1 MKRRMVQVK
10 LLGEL
15 GRRFGRSYS
24 FMVRNPRDVISA
36 LSNQLDG
43 FKEYLCGAHENG
55 MGFKLVDNDPTGMSY
70 EEVMMGCKQL
80 IIAPVISGSGGKGMS
95 IGQILLG
102 VALIALAF
110 VPGVGAFAAGSTA
123 VKAGLAVAGS
133 LTKVGTALFTL
144 GATLALTGISGLLT
158 PPVQTPSTDSKK
170 KDSFMFDRAVELTT
184 QGYPISLLYGR
195 YLAVAPLTISSAI
208 STESIPV

>member
-36 LSNQLDG
+36 LANQLDG

-55 MGFKLVDNDPTGMSY
+55 MGFKLIDEDPDGMDYDGVLMS
-70 EEVMMGCKQL
+70 CKQL

-95 IGQILLG
+95 IGQILIG
-102 VALIALAF
+102 AALIGLAF
-110 VPGVGAFAAGSTA
+110 IPGVGTVAAAGAAAKFST
-123 VKAGLAVAGS
+123 
-133 LTKVGTALFTL
+133 VGTILFSL
-144 GATLALTGISGLLT
+144 GTSLVLTGIAGLLT
-158 PPVQTPSTDSKK
+158 PPVKTPSSDSAK

-184 QGYPISLLYGR
+184 QGYPIPLLYGR
-195 YLAVAPLTISSAI
+195 YLAVAPLTISSSI
-208 STESIPV
+208 STEDIPV

>member
-36 LSNQLDG
+36 LANQLDG

-95 IGQILLG
+95 IGQILVG
-102 VALIALAF
+102 ALLIGLAF
-110 VPGVGAFAAGSTA
+110 IPGLGAVSAAA
-123 VKAGLAVAGS
+123 AAQNAALVAGA
-133 LTKVGTALFTL
+133 LTKVGTILFGL
-144 GATLALTGISGLLT
+144 GASLVLTGIAGLLT
-158 PPVQTPSTDSKK
+158 PPVQTPGSDSKK

-184 QGYPISLLYGR
+184 QGYPIPLLYGR
-195 YLAVAPLTISSAI
+195 YLAISPLTISSAI

>member
-1 MKRRMVQVK
+1 MVQVK

-36 LSNQLDG
+36 LANQLDG
-43 FKEYLCGAHENG
+43 FKEYLCEAHENG
-55 MGFKLVDNDPTGMSY
+55 MGFKLVDNDPTGMGY

-95 IGQILLG
+95 IGQILVG
-102 VALIALAF
+102 ALLIGLAF
-110 VPGVGAFAAGSTA
+110 IPGVGA
-123 VKAGLAVAGS
+123 AVATGV
-133 LTKVGTALFTL
+133 LTKVGTVLFSL
-144 GATLALTGISGLLT
+144 GASLVLTGIAGLLT
-158 PPVQTPSTDSKK
+158 PPVQTPSSDSKK

-184 QGYPISLLYGR
+184 QGYPIPLLYGR
-195 YLAVAPLTISSAI
+195 YLAVSPLTISSAI

>member
-36 LSNQLDG
+36 LANQLDG
-43 FKEYLCGAHENG
+43 FKEYLCEAHENG
-55 MGFKLVDNDPTGMSY
+55 MGFKLVDNDPTGMGY

-95 IGQILLG
+95 IGQILVG
-102 VALIALAF
+102 ALLIGLAF
-110 VPGVGAFAAGSTA
+110 IPGVGA
-123 VKAGLAVAGS
+123 AVATGV
-133 LTKVGTALFTL
+133 LTKVGTVLFSL
-144 GATLALTGISGLLT
+144 GASLVLTGIAGLLT
-158 PPVQTPSTDSKK
+158 PPVQTPSSDSKK

-184 QGYPISLLYGR
+184 QGYPIPLLYGR
-195 YLAVAPLTISSAI
+195 YLAVSPLTISSAI

>member
-1 MKRRMVQVK
+1 MKMRMVQVK

-36 LSNQLDG
+36 LANQLDG

-55 MGFKLVDNDPTGMSY
+55 IGFKLVDGDPTGMGY
-70 EEVMMGCKQL
+70 EEVMMSCKQL
-80 IIAPVISGSGGKGMS
+80 IIAPVISGSGGKGFS
-95 IGQILLG
+95 IGQILVG
-102 VALIALAF
+102 ALLIGLAF
-110 VPGVGAFAAGSTA
+110 IPGVGA
-123 VKAGLAVAGS
+123 AVATGA
-133 LTKVGTALFTL
+133 LTKVGTVLFGL
-144 GATLALTGISGLLT
+144 GASLVLTGIAGLLT
-158 PPVQTPSTDSKK
+158 PPVQTPSSDSKK

-184 QGYPISLLYGR
+184 QGYPIPLLYGR
-195 YLAVAPLTISSAI
+195 YLAVSPLTISSAI

>member
-55 MGFKLVDNDPTGMSY
+55 VGFKLIDDDPKGMNY
-70 EEVMMGCKQL
+70 EGVMMGCKQL
-80 IIAPVISGSGGKGMS
+80 IIAPVIAGAGGNGLS
-95 IGQILLG
+95 IGQILIGAVLIGLSFVSFGTTAAFAGLG
-102 VALIALAF
+102 VA
-110 VPGVGAFAAGSTA
+110 GAGGSTA
-123 VKAGLAVAGS
+123 
-133 LTKVGTALFTL
+133 LFGL
-144 GATLALTGISGLLT
+144 GASLLLTGIAGLLT
-158 PPVQTPSTDSKK
+158 PPVRTPESDSKK

-184 QGYPISLLYGR
+184 QGYPIPLLYGR
-195 YLAVAPLTISSAI
+195 YLAVSPLTISSAI
-208 STESIPV
+208 STETVPV

>member
-15 GRRFGRSYS
+15 GRRFGRCYS

-43 FKEYLCGAHENG
+43 FKEYFATAHESNV
-55 MGFKLVDNDPTGMSY
+55 GFKLIKDSPEGMDYDEMEMS
-70 EEVMMGCKQL
+70 CDRL
-80 IIAPVISGSGGKGMS
+80 IIAPMIVGAGSNVGRIL
-95 IGQILLG
+95 IGA
-102 VALIALAF
+102 ALIGLSF
-110 VPGVGAFAAGSTA
+110 VSFGAGAFAGVGTAGAFGSTA
-123 VKAGLAVAGS
+123 VFS
-133 LTKVGTALFTL
+133 L
-144 GATLALTGISGLLT
+144 GASMVLTGIAGLLT
-158 PPVQTPSTDSKK
+158 PPVQTPSEDSKK

-184 QGYPISLLYGR
+184 QGLPIPLLYGR

-208 STESIPV
+208 STRTIPV

>member
-15 GRRFGRSYS
+15 GRRFGRCYS

-43 FKEYLCGAHENG
+43 FKEYFATAHENNV
-55 MGFKLVDNDPTGMSY
+55 GFKLIKDSPEGMDYDELEMSCDRL
-70 EEVMMGCKQL
+70 V
-80 IIAPVISGSGGKGMS
+80 IAPMIAGAGSNVGRIL
-95 IGQILLG
+95 IGA
-102 VALIALAF
+102 ALIGLAF
-110 VPGVGAFAAGSTA
+110 IPGVGAFSATSASVLKGA
-123 VKAGLAVAGS
+123 AVAGS
-133 LTKVGTALFTL
+133 LTKVGTILFSL
-144 GATLALTGISGLLT
+144 GASMVLTGIAGLLT
-158 PPVQTPSTDSKK
+158 PPVKTPSSDSEK

-184 QGYPISLLYGR
+184 QGLPIPLLYGR

-208 STESIPV
+208 STETIPV

>member
-1 MKRRMVQVK
+1 MKRRMVEVK

-36 LSNQLDG
+36 LANQLDG

-55 MGFKLVDNDPTGMSY
+55 VGFKLVDQDPKGMDY
-70 EEVMMGCKQL
+70 DGVMMSCKQL
-80 IIAPVISGSGGKGMS
+80 IIAPVITGSGGKGMS

-102 VALIALAF
+102 AALIGLAF
-110 VPGVGAFAAGSTA
+110 IPGVGTAVAAGAAAKFT
-123 VKAGLAVAGS
+123 
-133 LTKVGTALFTL
+133 TVGTILFSL
-144 GATLALTGISGLLT
+144 GTSLVLTGIAGLLT
-158 PPVQTPSTDSKK
+158 PPVKTPNSDSAK

-184 QGYPISLLYGR
+184 QGYPIPLLYGR
-195 YLAVAPLTISSAI
+195 YLAVAPLTISSSI
-208 STESIPV
+208 STEDIPV